1 VENKKALK
9 LIEKIQK
16 DISEKGIEIDQLVS
30 DLLELRTYAIDEKI
44 PRLAKCLRLTCEH
57 LNEYEGFFIPQP
69 DDELVDEDG
78 EVIGIIESA
87 NDSDVNSLLYLL
99 SIMRD
104 PHNKINHEEIGEY
117 VAALKEYAAEN

>member
-1 VENKKALK
+1 MENKKALK

-16 DISEKGIEIDQLVS
+16 NISENGIDIEQSVN
-30 DLLELRTYAIDEKI
+30 DLMELRTFAIDEKI
-44 PRLAKCLRLTCEH
+44 PRLAKCIRLTCEH

-78 EVIGIIESA
+78 EVIGIIETA
-87 NDSDVNSLLYLL
+87 NDSDVDSLLYLL
-99 SIMRD
+99 SIMKD

-117 VAALKEYAAEN
+117 VTALKEYAAEN